1 MQKDNKRKFNF
12 IFTIIVTIFT
22 IFLVFIPTGHENP
35 NLLRHNLRVKSKVI
49 SVDNTDLESHG
60 IVTVG
65 TQNVK
70 LIVLEGK
77 FKGDT
82 VTARNILMGQKRI
95 DKIFKTGDN
104 ALSVLR
110 LDKTDTTIKEARA
123 EDYYRINIEWILL
136 GLFALFLIIFAGITG
151 FKAIL
156 SFIFTAL
163 TVWKILIPFFLNGYS
178 PILTAFA
185 VVVLC
190 TTVIIILINGFSR
203 KGVVALTGS
212 VTGIGITTI
221 LALVFGYYFK
231 VPGAVIEFSESLLYT
246 GFTNLD
252 LSSIFISCIF
262 IAAAGAVM
270 DVAMDIAAAQN
281 EVIEN
286 NPTIKTKELIKSGFN
301 VAYPVLGTMTTTL
314 LFAYSGSFMFVFMVF
329 MAKGTPLIS
338 ILNTNYI
345 AAEILH
351 TLVGSFGLV
360 LVAPLT
366 AIVGGFIY
374 PKKKEKTIINKK
386 VVINKVAV

>member
-1 MQKDNKRKFNF
+1 MPKENKRKFNF

-22 IFLVFIPTGHENP
+22 IILGFIQTGHENP
-35 NLLRHNLRVKSKVI
+35 KLLQHNHRVKSKVI

-60 IVTVG
+60 IVIVG
-65 TQNVK
+65 TQIVK
-70 LIVLEGK
+70 LIVKEGK
-77 FKGDT
+77 FKNDT
-82 VTARNILMGQKRI
+82 ISARNILMGQKRI
-95 DKIFKTGDN
+95 DKIFKTGDY

-110 LDKTDTTIKEARA
+110 LDKTDTYIKEARA
-123 EDYYRINIEWILL
+123 EDFYRINVEWLLL
-136 GLFALFLIIFAGITG
+136 GLFTLFLIIFAGITG

-163 TVWKILIPFFLNGYS
+163 TVWKILIPCFLNGYS

-190 TTVIIILINGFSR
+190 TTVIILLINGFTR
-203 KGVVALTGS
+203 KGIVALSGS
-212 VTGIGITTI
+212 VSGIGITTL
-221 LALVFGYYFK
+221 LALIFGYYFK

-270 DVAMDIAAAQN
+270 DVAMDISAAQN
-281 EVIEN
+281 EVLEN
-286 NPTIKTKELIKSGFN
+286 NPTIRTKELIKSGFN

-374 PKKKEKTIINKK
+374 PNKK
-386 VVINKVAV
+386 IKIIKDNSFSTKKIAV